1 MSHNPSYPGQAAVG
15 AAQSGQQAY
24 VIEVGE
30 IQAGLVNRRAD
41 ERFFT
46 FISASSAFRALEG
59 QCFATPHA
67 AVLAAR
73 QVAASRRP
81 GAARLAA

>member
-1 MSHNPSYPGQAAVG
+1 MSHIPSYPGQAAVG
-15 AAQSGQQAY
+15 AVQSGQQAY

-30 IQAGLVNRRAD
+30 TQAGLVNRRGE

-46 FISASSAFRALEG
+46 FISASAAFNALEG
-59 QCFATPHA
+59 QRFATPHA

-73 QVAASRRP
+73 QLVTGRRS
-81 GAARLAA
+81 GARLAA